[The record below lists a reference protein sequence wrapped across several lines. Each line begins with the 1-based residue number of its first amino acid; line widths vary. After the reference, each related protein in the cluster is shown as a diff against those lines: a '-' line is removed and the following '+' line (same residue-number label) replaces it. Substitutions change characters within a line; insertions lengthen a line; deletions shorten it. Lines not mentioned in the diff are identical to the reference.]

1 MAEVKIQVIR
11 PDLAE
16 MDIEQEPVYVP
27 VRFRDSAFVGYWV
40 GEDYK
45 LITFYVGSDSYICRN
60 IEKNI
65 TLFETLLKNG
75 NTNT

>member
-27 VRFRDSAFVGYWV
+27 FRFRDSAFVGYWI
-40 GEDYK
+40 GNNPDSM
-45 LITFYVGSDSYICRN
+45 TFYVGSVTCICRRS
-60 IEKNI
+60 EKNI

>member
-1 MAEVKIQVIR
+1 MAEVKIQIVKT
-11 PDLAE
+11 DLDE
-16 MDIEQEPVYVP
+16 MGIEQEPEYLP
-27 VRFRDSAFVGYWV
+27 FRFHDSAFVGYWI

-75 NTNT
+75 NTST